1 MLLTAPRSI
10 AKSVTTAFSSAAAL
24 LLSASALC
32 ISISTV
38 GVNAAVVF
46 NDDFNGA
53 TLDSGKWTE
62 YRGGADIV
70 TVTNGTVHFASK
82 TFANTCGKYT
92 FNGTDGIVVESRMAG
107 PGGLRDTHM
116 ELIEVN
122 SGDLVQ
128 AGDTNYT
135 DGLYTYGSGQFFS
148 AQAASGGSSTA
159 AMMEYRMTLN
169 GTTFKIERG
178 TTLANLTQSRTI
190 TLPSSVVGK
199 TFFLRIGTGG
209 PDYQPGDFEWVRV
222 DAAAGAVNSNCNAS
236 GSVTPLLTP
245 WEARPQNGTWSTANV
260 SQTSGVISY
269 AGTLATTYA
278 EYRNLLSTPITADAV
293 RLKIR
298 ASCNPCSSPNEV
310 YITLS
315 NQQAQTNGGA
325 AAKYIGLGAATSG
338 AADRLNVLGAITS
351 TTSSFSDTTA
361 YHEYIIEV
369 QNGRAIY
376 QQDGATKVNVAYTGP
391 LGPMDTISLSFL
403 GKGQFEA
410 ASVAVE
416 QLSAAAVSGTCGT
429 ANNVAAAT
437 APTTNLCATGTA
449 TPVTGTGPWSWTC
462 NGSGGGTNASCSA
475 PTLGTPDFYVTA
487 QTIAPTD
494 TTTIIHLPPAVAP
507 TIAFTVACTSSNPAV
522 VTLESET
529 IYPSWGTGTV
539 RVTGTVVR
547 AQAVGSAIINC
558 GGYAHPVTVLQPTV
572 TSITPNNTL
581 HGRPTRF
588 DIVGTNLQN
597 HMRFTV
603 ESCDG
608 DSVEIDPQNGT
619 SFHRVFECS
628 PNAPVS
634 LNSLVTLRLLRSAVN
649 LNTLGYRYVTTW
661 VNPCPDNP
669 EALALARQ
677 QFGSTTLGAS
687 YGSIPWLTMNYQ
699 DVVSLENLLRTNGTC
714 LAFDADLSAKM
725 RRELSWQSEA
735 LNNELEL
742 VSPTASG
749 WLQAFAA
756 NVTAAEYLDYSVK
769 SLVSVV
775 KIAGSPT
782 VLATSK
788 HGSLKGMSRLTYYFK
803 RNGVGLSKRAA
814 DRLAAMKKLQDLL
827 EIVSLPTSVAA
838 TGYSAAKAG
847 FAPEEMAELQD
858 AANDLVVKGI
868 MNTTGLKQLT
878 NFLEGTGTLG
888 SLYGEG
894 GTEFVVGVIGRMIS
908 SGDLTDP
915 ALWNGIGEDALD
927 AVISPCTPCS
937 GALDLYK
944 DTQALANKGVG
955 RAFARFEEAQA
966 QYDRGVA
973 SIMLRYRKANLAA
986 RFVRFEQSF
995 GRFRTMSPSVD
1006 FGLTRV
1012 GSTTQIQVAFKN
1024 TGTVAATAPNFVS
1037 SDGRVL
1043 VGVTTCGS
1051 SVPAGASCSVSLTFN
1066 PVDTTPVV
1074 SLVRATSS
1082 FSGAPEASWL
1092 SVTGKGM
1099 EVAGESGTQAIL
1111 KTTEAEGR
1119 VVSLTLLS
1127 DAVGSDNGCRID
1139 RARLVGEGA
1148 PLLGTT
1154 TPVQV
1159 PLVPS
1164 KFPYGFVDFKLSG
1177 CNLGAS
1183 QTIRIEY
1190 PVALPPRDVVK
1201 MWKRWDNGTS
1211 IETLLFG
1218 SPGLPLDFTVS
1229 GNVLTYTVTDGGPG
1243 DMDRTMNGVIVDPA
1257 GVSFSC
1263 SLALSGG
1270 AQPSSGDGML
1280 LLRYLMGFRGAALT
1294 AGLTLGSRN
1303 SPAAIASFLGSA
1315 VQYDP
1320 LGRAPI
1326 GGPAATVEGLVLLRL
1341 MLGFP
1346 DTALLSGIAV
1356 PEAAQFKTGFDIRA
1370 NVNSLCGTAY

>member
-1 MLLTAPRSI
+1 MSLAPPRSI
-10 AKSVTTAFSSAAAL
+10 AKAVSVALSALTKLRVCAATAF
-24 LLSASALC
+24 
-32 ISISTV
+32 ISLAI
-38 GVNAAVVF
+38 GGANAAVVF
-46 NDDFNGA
+46 SDDFNGSA
-53 TLDSGKWTE
+53 LDVSKWTE
-62 YRGGADIV
+62 YRWGTDVV
-70 TVTNGTVHFASK
+70 TVANSTAHFASK
-82 TFANTCGKYT
+82 TAVTTCGKHT
-92 FNGTDGIVVESRMAG
+92 FSGTGGIVVESRMAG
-107 PGGLRDTHM
+107 PGGSRDTHM
-116 ELIEVN
+116 ELIEVS

-135 DGLYTYGSGQFFS
+135 NGLYTYGSGQFFS
-148 AQAASGGSSTA
+148 GQGASGGSSTS

-178 TTLANLTQSRTI
+178 ATLANPTQSRTI
-190 TLPSSVVGK
+190 TLPSSAVGK

-222 DAAAGAVNSNCNAS
+222 DATAGVVNSNCNAS

-245 WEARPQNGTWSTANV
+245 WQARPQNGTWSTANV
-260 SQTSGVISY
+260 SQSSGVISF
-269 AGTLATTYA
+269 AGTLTSTYS
-278 EYRNLLSTPITADAV
+278 EYRNMLGAPVSGDAV
-293 RLKIR
+293 RLRIR

-310 YITLS
+310 YVTLS
-315 NQQAQTNGGA
+315 NQQAQTNSGA

-338 AADRLNVLGAITS
+338 AADRLNVLGTVTN

-369 QNGRAIY
+369 QNGRALY
-376 QQDGATKVNVAYTGP
+376 KQDGATKVDVPYTGS
-391 LGPMDTISLSFL
+391 LGQLDTISLSFR

-410 ASVAVE
+410 ASVVVE
-416 QLSAAAVSGTCGT
+416 QLNAPAV
-429 ANNVAAAT
+429 
-437 APTTNLCATGTA
+437 
-449 TPVTGTGPWSWTC
+449 
-462 NGSGGGTNASCSA
+462 
-475 PTLGTPDFYVTA
+475 GTPDFYVTA
-487 QTIAPTD
+487 PTIVPTD
-494 TTTIIHLPPAVAP
+494 TTTIVHLPPAVAP

-522 VTLESET
+522 VMLESES

-539 RVTGTVVR
+539 RVTGTVIR

-597 HMRFTV
+597 YMRFTV
-603 ESCDG
+603 EGCDG
-608 DSVEIDPQNGT
+608 DSVEIEPQSGT
-619 SFHRVFECS
+619 STHRVFECS

-649 LNTLGYRYVTTW
+649 LNTLGYRYATIW

-669 EALALARQ
+669 DALALARQ
-677 QFGSTTLGAS
+677 QYGRTTLGAS

-699 DVVSLENLLRTNGTC
+699 DVVSLENLLRSNGTC
-714 LAFDADLSAKM
+714 LAFDADLSARM

-756 NVTAAEYLDYSVK
+756 NVTAAEYLDYGVK
-769 SLVSVV
+769 SLVSIV
-775 KIAGSPT
+775 KIAGSPA

-803 RNGVGLSKRAA
+803 RNGAGLSKRAA
-814 DRLAAMKKLQDLL
+814 DRLATMKKLQDLL

-868 MNTTGLKQLT
+868 MNTTELKQLT
-878 NFLEGTGTLG
+878 NFLGGTGTLG

-915 ALWNGIGEDALD
+915 ALWAGIEGDALD
-927 AVISPCTPCS
+927 ALISPCTPCS
-937 GALDLYK
+937 GAVDLYK
-944 DTQALANKGVG
+944 DTVALANQGTG
-955 RAFARFEEAQA
+955 HAFARFEEAQA
-966 QYDRGVA
+966 QYDTGVA

-995 GRFRTMSPSVD
+995 GRFRAVSPSVD

-1012 GSTTQIQVAFKN
+1012 GSTTQIQVTFKN
-1024 TGTVAATAPNFVS
+1024 TGTVAAIAPNFAS
-1037 SDGRVL
+1037 SDARVL
-1043 VGVTTCGS
+1043 VGVTTCGN
-1051 SVPAGASCSVSLTFN
+1051 SVPAGASCSVSVTFK
-1066 PVDTTPVV
+1066 PVDSTPLV

-1082 FSGAPEASWL
+1082 FSGSPEASWL
-1092 SVTGKGM
+1092 NVTGKGM
-1099 EVAGESGTQAIL
+1099 EVTGESGTQAIL
-1111 KTTEAEGR
+1111 KTTETEGR

-1148 PLLGTT
+1148 PLVGST
-1154 TPVQV
+1154 TPVQA
-1159 PLVPS
+1159 PLVPN

-1177 CNLGAS
+1177 CSLGAS

-1201 MWKRWDNGTS
+1201 MWKRWDNGTT
-1211 IETLLFG
+1211 IDTLLFG

-1263 SLALSGG
+1263 SLAVSGG

-1320 LGRAPI
+1320 LGRAPT
-1326 GGPAATVEGLVLLRL
+1326 GGPVATVEGIVLLRL
-1341 MLGFP
+1341 MLGLP
-1346 DTALLSGIAV
+1346 DAALLSGIAV
-1356 PEAAQFKTGFDIRA
+1356 PDAAQFKTGSDIRS
-1370 NVNSLCGTAY
+1370 NVNSLCGTTY